1 MREIHPTLA
10 CHQEFATDRRHGV
23 IQIHF
28 DAARRQR
35 FGGHQA
41 SRAAANNG
49 NARATNFY
57 GGR

>member
-1 MREIHPTLA
+1 MREIHPALA
-10 CHQEFATDRRHGV
+10 GHQEFAANRRHGV

-41 SRAAANNG
+41 SRAAADNG
-49 NARATNFY
+49 NARATSL
-57 GGR
+57 